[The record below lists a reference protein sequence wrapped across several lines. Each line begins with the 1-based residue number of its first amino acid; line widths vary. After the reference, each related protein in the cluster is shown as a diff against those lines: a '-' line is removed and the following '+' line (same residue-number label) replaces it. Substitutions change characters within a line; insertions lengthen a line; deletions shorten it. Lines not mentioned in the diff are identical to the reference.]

1 MAQKINPP
9 HMGEGL
15 RNDLAV
21 TFRSLPNPTTR
32 QAQFLT
38 TAYGVRPIL
47 AGVIAALI
55 YGEGGNH
62 G

>member
-1 MAQKINPP
+1 MAQSINPP
-9 HMGEGL
+9 HKGEGL
-15 RNDLAV
+15 RKDLPV
-21 TFRSLPNPTTR
+21 SFRSLPNPTTR

-38 TAYGVRPIL
+38 TAYSVRPIL